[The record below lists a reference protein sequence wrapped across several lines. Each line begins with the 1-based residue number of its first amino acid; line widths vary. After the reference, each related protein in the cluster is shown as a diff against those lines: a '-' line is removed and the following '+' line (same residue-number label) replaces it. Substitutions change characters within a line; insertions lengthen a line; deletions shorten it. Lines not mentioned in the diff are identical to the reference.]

1 MRIFRHQSDQALTET
16 QGPGVVSTFYLT
28 SLTLIKISILLL
40 YRRLFPTKNMIRITK
55 AGVVLMIAIWITFVV
70 PSLLGLANTK
80 GLSNGVIFIFILT
93 FACINVVVDL
103 ALLILPVPFVWKLQ
117 LTTARKMQI
126 VGMFSLGAL

>member
-1 MRIFRHQSDQALTET
+1 MPIWTDIDRL

-28 SLTLIKISILLL
+28 SLSLIKISILLL
-40 YRRLFPTKNMIRITK
+40 YRRLFPTVGMIRITQ

-70 PSLLGLANTK
+70 PSLLGLANVK

-103 ALLILPVPFVWKLQ
+103 GLLVLPVPFVWNLK
-117 LTTARKMQI
+117 LTTARKFQI
-126 VGMFSLGAL
+126 MGMFSLGAL